1 MTFRVRRKR
10 LESMNI
16 IIDAKRWVLPILT
29 FGIACAAIHCPA
41 AAAPPAGQVLLAPHR
56 AIYDL
61 KLSKSRGTR
70 GIEGIRGRI
79 LYDFSGNACEGYEL
93 QFRQVSELD
102 SGEGTPALSDL
113 RSTTWEDGDA
123 KKFRF
128 NSENLFNEQR
138 TEIVDGHAERNAKT
152 VAVSLSKP
160 KSKNFT
166 MPIGAV
172 FPTEHMRRII
182 AGARE
187 GKSVLE
193 LPVYDGA
200 ETGEKLYNT
209 LTVIGRPI
217 PPGEKTPNDA
227 GSKIPALTSLTRWP
241 VTISYFDK
249 GDAKSEQNGEQTP
262 VYSIGFELYENGIS
276 RALVLD
282 YTDFTIS
289 GEMTSLE
296 LKTTKP
302 CP

>member
-1 MTFRVRRKR
+1 MKKPIR
-10 LESMNI
+10 
-16 IIDAKRWVLPILT
+16 AKTWLLVVLA
-29 FGIACAAIHCPA
+29 FGVSAGMVDRP
-41 AAAPPAGQVLLAPHR
+41 AAAPPADHVSLAPHR
-56 AIYDL
+56 AVYDL
-61 KLSKSRGTR
+61 KLSKSQGSR
-70 GIEGIRGRI
+70 GIEAVRGRI
-79 LYDFSGNACEGYEL
+79 LYDFSGNACEGYAL

-102 SGEGTPALSDL
+102 SGEGQAALSDL
-113 RSTTWEDGDA
+113 RSTTWEDGEA

-128 NSENLFNEQR
+128 SSENLFNERSTDVVNGQ
-138 TEIVDGHAERNAKT
+138 AERNTKT

-160 KSKNFT
+160 KETNFSV
-166 MPIGAV
+166 PAGAV

-182 AGARE
+182 AAARE

-193 LPVYDGA
+193 FPVYDGSD
-200 ETGEKLYNT
+200 TGEKLYNT

-217 PPGEKTPNDA
+217 PPGEKAPDDA
-227 GSKIPALTSLTRWP
+227 AAKIPELAKLTRWP

-249 GDAKSEQNGEQTP
+249 KDEKTEHAGEQTP

-276 RALVLD
+276 RALILD

-296 LKTTKP
+296 LKKPKP